1 MIQGDPLTVELS
13 TIPGEFSQN
22 FEKLELK
29 LGYVKTEIRKIW
41 LSTRKRL

>member
-13 TIPGEFSQN
+13 TIPRKFSQT
-22 FEKLELK
+22 FEKLKLK
-29 LGYVKTEIRKIW
+29 LGDIKTEIGKIW